1 MTVAKT
7 TEISARSPESFE
19 HAIRH
24 GLERASKT
32 LHGIKGAWV
41 KEQKV
46 EFDGKGIT
54 NYVVHM
60 KVTFELRD

>member
-1 MTVAKT
+1 MSVAKVM
-7 TEISARSPESFE
+7 EISSRSPESFE
-19 HAIRH
+19 QAIRT
-24 GLERASKT
+24 GLERAAKT
-32 LHGIKGAWV
+32 VQGIKGAWV

-60 KVTFELRD
+60 KVTFELRE